1 MDDNSL
7 FHFKELQHNLAAA
20 ESVQREIEVMI
31 QGSAGPP
38 LSSSSSSRS
47 SLYRL
52 LKNKIY
58 FAISQKIEMFLIIAT
73 VSLHGHMWLTR
84 QMPT

>member
-31 QGSAGPP
+31 QGSAGPL

-47 SLYRL
+47 SVYRL

-73 VSLHGHMWLTR
+73 ISLHGHMWLTR

>member
-20 ESVQREIEVMI
+20 ENVQREIEVMI
-31 QGSAGPP
+31 QGSAGPL

-47 SLYRL
+47 RS
-52 LKNKIY
+52 
-58 FAISQKIEMFLIIAT
+58 A
-73 VSLHGHMWLTR
+73 VSTSEK
-84 QMPT
+84 

>member
-38 LSSSSSSRS
+38 SFFFFVSSR
-47 SLYRL
+47 Y
-52 LKNKIY
+52 ID
-58 FAISQKIEMFLIIAT
+58 F
-73 VSLHGHMWLTR
+73 
-84 QMPT
+84 